1 MRYVIVEVTRS
12 EASARVSEFRPWEV
26 PILQQ
31 IHGEP
36 LVQVLGEK
44 DYDKIPYP
52 DPQVEIE
59 RLESR
64 YKNPEGSNQSYVA
77 MVFGLGV
84 TGLARAIKDA
94 EREAKSRTA
103 QPYTPKTPADFA
115 AEKQAFEYLKAEH
128 AADLAAKEAELAA
141 EKAEQ
146 EDQLAAERANLEAQ
160 AKALAEREKAI
171 AAAEEAILEQATKP
185 APAAAEPAKAEAPKG
200 KAKATPISE

>member
-1 MRYVIVEVTRS
+1 MRYVIVQVTRS
-12 EASARVSEFRPWEV
+12 EASERVSEFRPWEV

-31 IHGEP
+31 IHGES

-52 DPQVEIE
+52 DAQAELE

-64 YKNPEGSNQSYVA
+64 YKSPEGSNQSYVA
-77 MVFGLGV
+77 MVFGLGIN
-84 TGLARAIKDA
+84 GLGRAIKDA
-94 EREAKSRTA
+94 EREAKARPVQEYA
-103 QPYTPKTPADFA
+103 PKSPADLA
-115 AEKQAFEYLKAEH
+115 AEKVAFEYLKAEH
-128 AADLAAKEAELAA
+128 AADVAAKEAELAA
-141 EKAEQ
+141 ERVEQ
-146 EDQLAAERANLEAQ
+146 EERLAAERANLEAQ

-185 APAAAEPAKAEAPKG
+185 APAAAEPAKAETPKG